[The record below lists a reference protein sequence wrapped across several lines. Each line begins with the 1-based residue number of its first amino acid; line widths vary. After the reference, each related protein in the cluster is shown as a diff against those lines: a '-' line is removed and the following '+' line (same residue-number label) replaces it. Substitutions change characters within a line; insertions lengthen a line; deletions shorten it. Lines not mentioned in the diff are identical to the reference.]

1 MNYKVT
7 FYKDYVELLTERKAN
22 FVNKLKALTSRV
34 FEQLAQKVGTRGKT
48 NGMAILEFLK
58 QMAASGKKVWHGAVT
73 LDDYRNLEIDYLPN
87 TGEPIPFKFKFI
99 YDGENDYTKFSSSG
113 HCLQKI
119 IRGKMFIAEIYLE
132 LHFTLGRTEDRYAV
146 RDLINTVQHTLVH
159 EIAHAKDESNVEEL
173 KSYKDKSR
181 TSDADIQYIEYWLK
195 PTEIRSH
202 MNEMIQILSSKR
214 YNNPKRTM
222 KRMYKDSDKAQER
235 GMEFTDELKNRYKK
249 VYGMLNKSM
258 SEETTDEKSK
268 DALMTVLNRAFRGQC
283 QKLLKNFIFDYHI
296 AFIRDSSPMMK
307 QRYYDKYFP
316 NTDVPSLEQM
326 KEFHEAI
333 KNVTRGFTKLKSEV
347 IKSYKKSITLY
358 GHVSDEDRQMVDE
371 FNEMYGDLWII
382 DTLSSAFQSY
392 NYKLLKKLGKQMIEK
407 FREKYNLLTK
417 GMLTKQ
423 AKAYTRELEKKYG
436 KGSEG
441 MEDFFNSTPP
451 KQEHHVEIP
460 SWLRHE

>member
-7 FYKDYVELLTERKAN
+7 FYKDCVELLTERKAN

-48 NGMAILEFLK
+48 NGMAVLEFLK
-58 QMAASGKKVWHGAVT
+58 QMAASGRKLWQGGFT
-73 LDDYRNLEIDYLPN
+73 LDDYRNLKIAYLPN
-87 TGEPIPFKFKFI
+87 TGQPIPFKFKFV
-99 YDGENDYTKFSSSG
+99 YDGEGDFTKFSSRG

-119 IRGKMFIAEIYLE
+119 ISGDLFIAEIYLE
-132 LHFTLGRTEDRYAV
+132 LHFTIGHTDDNLAV
-146 RDLINTVQHTLVH
+146 KELINTIQHTLVH
-159 EIAHAKDESNVEEL
+159 EIAHAQDESNIEEM

-181 TSDADIQYIEYWLK
+181 TSDEDIRYINYWLK

-202 MNEMIQILSSKR
+202 LNEMIQILSSKR
-214 YNNPKRTM
+214 NNNPKRTM
-222 KRMYKDSDKAQER
+222 KNMYKTADKAQER
-235 GMEFTDELKNRYKK
+235 GIKFTDEQKDRYKR

-258 SEETTDEKSK
+258 SNETTDEKSK
-268 DALMTVLNRAFRGQC
+268 DALLAVLNRAFRGQC

-296 AFIRDSSPMMK
+296 AFIRDSNPTMK
-307 QRYYDKYFP
+307 QRYYDKYFS

-326 KEFHEAI
+326 QEFYESI

-347 IKSYKKSITLY
+347 IKSYKKSVILY
-358 GHVSDEDRQMVDE
+358 GRASDEDKQMVDE
-371 FNEMYGDLWII
+371 FNELYSNLWIK
-382 DTLSSAFQSY
+382 DTLASAFQSY

-436 KGSEG
+436 KGSKG
-441 MEDFFNSTPP
+441 LEDFFNSDPNF
-451 KQEHHVEIP
+451 
-460 SWLRHE
+460 R

>member
-7 FYKDYVELLTERKAN
+7 FYKDCVELLTERKAN

-34 FEQLAQKVGTRGKT
+34 FEELAQKVGTRGKT
-48 NGMAILEFLK
+48 NGMAVLEFLK
-58 QMAASGKKVWHGAVT
+58 QMAASGKKLWHGAVT
-73 LDDYRNLEIDYLPN
+73 LDDYRNLEIEYLPN
-87 TGEPIPFKFKFI
+87 TGKPIPFKFKFV
-99 YDGENDYTKFSSSG
+99 YDGEGDFTKFSSSG

-119 IRGKMFIAEIYLE
+119 MKGKMFIAEIYLE
-132 LHFTLGRTEDRYAV
+132 LHFTIGRTDDNLAV
-146 RDLINTVQHTLVH
+146 KELINSIQHTLVH

-181 TSDADIQYIEYWLK
+181 TSDEDIRYIEYWLK

-202 MNEMIQILSSKR
+202 LNEMIQILSSKR
-214 YNNPKRTM
+214 NNTPKRTM
-222 KRMYKDSDKAQER
+222 KNMYKTADKAQER
-235 GMEFTDELKNRYKK
+235 GVEFTDEQKDRYKR
-249 VYGMLNKSM
+249 VYGMLNKSI
-258 SEETTDEKSK
+258 SNETIDEKSK
-268 DALMTVLNRAFRGQC
+268 DALLTVLNRAFSGQC

-296 AFIRDSSPMMK
+296 AFIRDSSPTMK

-316 NTDVPSLEQM
+316 NTNPPSLENM
-326 KEFHEAI
+326 KEFYEAI

-358 GHVSDEDRQMVDE
+358 GRASDEDKQMVDD
-371 FNEMYGDLWII
+371 FNELYGNLWIK
-382 DTLSSAFQSY
+382 DTLASAFQSY

-407 FREKYNLLTK
+407 FREQYNLLTK

-423 AKAYTRELEKKYG
+423 AKAYTRDLEKKYG

-441 MEDFFNSTPP
+441 MEDFFNSDPNF
-451 KQEHHVEIP
+451 
-460 SWLRHE
+460 R